1 MKSIVIGAGMSGLCI
16 GLILKK
22 EGFEPVIYEKNKYAG
37 GSFNSYRLKG
47 YQIDTGLHFLTRAE
61 SGELPQLM
69 RKYLGEDVFDSGFT
83 SHKTYNFTFRGVSNP
98 LPEGLGSLLKTNL
111 FTRKGKLGF
120 IRMFF
125 DFLSLGRDGTE
136 SYKGYSP
143 YDYIEKYVPD
153 EKSFYFLNA
162 LCWMC
167 SGSSLKDASLFRFVD
182 GVIGGKTMKDFLP
195 SPGKKKYPPDYYP
208 VGGLKALP
216 ELFVRKGGLDVRAD
230 SNVERIYVK
239 DGKVTGV
246 LVGGKRIPADIV
258 VYGGLV
264 SELPGLVDGLSKEEI
279 RKFKDI
285 KEYKAI
291 TLWVGFREKVAD
303 WKGESLVKVQE
314 NLGSPHWAVF
324 LTDLN
329 PDFAPKGH
337 QLLGMSAILHKDKD
351 EMVREMEQTLE
362 EMLPGCSDK
371 IDLKYVQVMR
381 AEKALQDK
389 SHPMW
394 DLPDHRTS
402 IRGLYLVGT
411 DTKGYGN
418 GGTLCAD
425 SARRCF
431 ERIRED
437 SKVY

>member
-1 MKSIVIGAGMSGLCI
+1 MKPVVIGAGMSGLCI

-22 EGFEPVIYEKNKYAG
+22 EGYEPVIYEKNKYPG
-37 GSFNSYRLKG
+37 GSFNSCRLKG

-69 RKYLGEDVFDSGFT
+69 RKYLGEGVFGSGFT
-83 SHKTYNFTFRGVSNP
+83 SHKTYKFNYKGVSNP
-98 LPEGLGSLLKTNL
+98 LPEGLGSLLKTGL
-111 FTRKGKLGF
+111 FTRKGKIGF

-136 SYKGYSP
+136 RYRGYSA

-153 EKSFYFLNA
+153 ERSFYFLNA

-167 SGSSLKDASLFRFVD
+167 SGSNLKEASLFRFVD
-182 GVIGGKTMKDFLP
+182 GVIGGKTLRDFLP
-195 SPGKKKYPPDYYP
+195 DPGKKKYPPDYYP

-216 ELFVRKGGLDVRAD
+216 ELFIRNGGLEVRLNSEVD
-230 SNVERIYVK
+230 KIYVK
-239 DGKVTGV
+239 DGRVTGV
-246 LVGGKRIPADIV
+246 RVNGKKAPADLV
-258 VYGGLV
+258 VYGGIV
-264 SELPGLVDGLSKEEI
+264 SELPDIVDGLSEEEI
-279 RKFKDI
+279 NKFRDVR
-285 KEYKAI
+285 EYKAI
-291 TLWVGFREKVAD
+291 TLWVGFKEKVAD
-303 WKGESLVKVQE
+303 WKGESHVKVQE

-337 QLLGMSAILHKDKD
+337 QLLGMSAILHKGKE
-351 EMVREMEQTLE
+351 EMCREMEETLE
-362 EMLPGCSDK
+362 EMLPGCKDK
-371 IDLKYVQVMR
+371 IDMKYVQVVR

-389 SHPMW
+389 NHSMW
-394 DLPDHRTS
+394 DLPDQRTS

-411 DTKGYGN
+411 DTRGYGN

-431 ERIRED
+431 ERVRED
-437 SKVY
+437 SKLY